1 MNSQVPLL
9 APEWHIYGKNPN
21 PQKPFDAAVVMPT
34 IGRDSILEA
43 VNSVYAQKNVGR
55 IQLLIGVDAP
65 LGDFSRL
72 HELLE
77 AAPDH
82 VTPCLFYPGYSTSV
96 RHGGL
101 HPARDGGTLRTTLSY
116 LANARYIAYLDDD
129 NWWAPDHLS
138 SMLSAIQGR
147 EWAFALRWFV
157 HPESRQPVCIDD
169 WESVGPGRGFF
180 LQNNGGWVDP
190 NCLMIDKLTCE
201 SALRWW
207 SIPLSGDAN
216 AMSADRHVYDW
227 LQKKS
232 APGETGQASVYYA
245 MQPEDDIHPYR
256 LNHMGSRYA
265 AASTPIKPEA
275 HQVTASATGS
285 MNQSS
290 AERPKLI
297 ALYLPQF
304 HPIPE
309 NDIWWG
315 KGFTE
320 WTNVAKAKP
329 LFNGHHQPNV
339 PADLGFYDLRVPE
352 TRKAQAD
359 LAREYGIEAFCYYHY
374 WFAGRRIL
382 ELPFNE
388 VLASG
393 EPDFPFCLC
402 WANSTWSGI
411 WHGAPDKVLI
421 EQTYP
426 GDDDAIRHFYSLLP
440 AFQDPRYLR
449 VNDKPMFVIFM
460 PSELPDSQ
468 HFTELWQKLAIE
480 NGLPGIHFVGF
491 TWDWD
496 WDHQADGFDAALA
509 QHSIPLLQPHIKTSP
524 AHPTSYRY
532 SDVALHCVPSDTH
545 NRSLYPCV
553 LPNWDNTP
561 RSGSNGMV
569 FHESTPEVFRT
580 QLRQAL
586 AWSQNSSSDE
596 KIIFVKAWNEWAEGN
611 YLEPDLRFGHGY
623 LKVIKEELGSL
634 RTQPTRTTTE

>member
-1 MNSQVPLL
+1 MNNLDSIL
-9 APEWHIYGKNPN
+9 APGWHVYGDDKKL
-21 PQKPFDAAVVMPT
+21 QIPFDVAVVMPT
-34 IGRDSILEA
+34 IGRESILEA
-43 VNSVYAQKNVGR
+43 VKSIYAQTNVAR
-55 IQLLIGVDAP
+55 IQLLIGVDTP
-65 LGDFSRL
+65 GGDFIRL
-72 HELLE
+72 QELLD
-77 AAPDH
+77 AAPPH

-101 HPARDGGTLRTTLSY
+101 HPARDGGSLRTTLSY
-116 LANARYIAYLDDD
+116 MANARYIAYLDDD
-129 NWWAPDHLS
+129 NWWAPAHLRL
-138 SMLSAIQGR
+138 MLHAINGR
-147 EWAFALRWFV
+147 DWAFALRWFV
-157 HPESRQPVCIDD
+157 HPDSRQPVCIDD
-169 WESVGPGRGFF
+169 WESVGPGRGDFVQKF
-180 LQNNGGWVDP
+180 GGWVDP
-190 NCLMIDKLTCE
+190 NCLMIDKLACE
-201 SALRWW
+201 PVLRWW
-207 SIPLSGDAN
+207 SIPLPGDPV
-216 AMSADRHVYDW
+216 AMSADRHIYHW

-232 APGETGQASVYYA
+232 APGETNQASVYYA
-245 MQPEDDIHPYR
+245 MQPEDDIHSYR
-256 LNHMGSRYA
+256 LQHMGSRYA
-265 AASTPIKPEA
+265 AVSSPVRQDDPRM
-275 HQVTASATGS
+275 TAITTNAK
-285 MNQSS
+285 NQPS
-290 AERPKLI
+290 AERPILI

-309 NDIWWG
+309 NDVWWG

-329 LFNGHHQPNV
+329 LFNGHYQPHV
-339 PADLGFYDLRVPE
+339 PADLGYYDLRLPE

-359 LAREYGIEAFCYYHY
+359 LARQYGIGAFCYYHY

-382 ELPFNE
+382 ERPFNE

-411 WHGAPDKVLI
+411 WHGAPDAVLI

-426 GDDDAIRHFYSLLP
+426 GDDDATRHFYALLP

-460 PSELPDSQ
+460 PSELPDSK

-491 TWDWD
+491 TWDWK

-509 QHSIPLLQPHIKTSP
+509 QHSIPLLQPDMKTSP
-524 AHPTSYRY
+524 ADPTFYRY
-532 SDVALHCVPSDTH
+532 SDVASHCVPSEPS
-545 NRSLYPCV
+545 NRNLYPCV

-569 FHESTPEVFRT
+569 FHESTPEIFRT
-580 QLRQAL
+580 QLRQAF
-586 AWSQNSSSDE
+586 AWSQSNSSDE

-623 LKVIKEELGSL
+623 LQVIKEELDAG
-634 RTQPTRTTTE
+634 